1 MEKVYIG
8 VGSNVGREQNIRTGI
23 SELTRRFG
31 ALTLS
36 PVYES
41 QAVGFSGDNF
51 YNLVAGFD
59 TTLTPEQLLEELH
72 AIEAL
77 CHRVR
82 VGTRYGS
89 RTLDLDLLMYG
100 GLVQREGRLRV
111 PRDEITRFAFVLKP
125 LTDIAADVVHPVLQ
139 VRIAELW
146 DSFQDPEQ
154 TLWVVGFNPL

>member
-8 VGSNVGREQNIRTGI
+8 IGSNVDRERNIRTGI
-23 SELTRRFG
+23 SELRGHFG
-31 ALTLS
+31 ELTLS

-41 QAVGFSGDNF
+41 QAVGFDGDNF

-59 TTLTPEQLLEELH
+59 TALTPEQLLEELH

-82 VGTRYGS
+82 VGSRYGS
-89 RTLDLDLLMYG
+89 RTLDLDLLLYG
-100 GLVQREGRLRV
+100 GLIHRAGRWRV

-125 LTDIAADVVHPVLQ
+125 LTDIAAEVVHPVLQ
-139 VRIAELW
+139 IKMAELW
-146 DSFQDPEQ
+146 EGFNGPEQ
-154 TLWVVGFNPL
+154 ILWVVQFNPK

>member
-8 VGSNVGREQNIRTGI
+8 IGSNVDREQNIRAGI
-23 SELTRRFG
+23 GEMRRRFG
-31 ALTLS
+31 DLTLS

-41 QAVGFSGDNF
+41 LAVGFSGDNF
-51 YNLVAGFD
+51 YNLVAGCD
-59 TTLTPEQLLEELH
+59 TALTPEQILEELH
-72 AIEAL
+72 EIEAL

-82 VGTRYGS
+82 GGARYGS

-100 GLVQREGRLRV
+100 GIVYRAGKLRV

-125 LTDIAADVVHPVLQ
+125 LTDIAADAVHPVLR

-146 DSFQDPEQ
+146 ERFHDPEQ
-154 TLWVVGFNPL
+154 VLWLVQFNPM